1 MTSAGV
7 PQPGR
12 TGRQA
17 VDRPTTDSPEAVTQA
32 VGKTVAPS
40 VLQLPESCFENRSG
54 KIRPTELNHLPAMK
68 QNQTRR
74 QKTKPSGIEV
84 LRKQTSSELVPV
96 MADRPDALGLYLNEI
111 GRVPLLTLP
120 EEQALAR
127 RIKRGDPAA
136 REHMIAAN
144 LRLVVKIARDYER
157 MGLPLLDLI
166 NEGNI
171 GLMKA
176 VERFDPTRGAK
187 LSTYAA
193 LWIKQAIR
201 RALDNQSR
209 TIRLPNHVND
219 RLAKIR
225 ELEFRWREKFD
236 REPSAEEIA
245 DLTGLSVRKIQQ
257 YRDVSRGMVSLNAPV
272 GADDPSL
279 VMEKIPDPQARLPL
293 ESMQEREEIELT
305 GELLDALNPRE
316 RLIVSRRFGLQG
328 GEPESLE
335 EVGVTLGLTRE
346 RIRQIQQV
354 ALEKMRKVM
363 THRQTFGSEPEEALA
378 A

>member
-1 MTSAGV
+1 MH
-7 PQPGR
+7 
-12 TGRQA
+12 
-17 VDRPTTDSPEAVTQA
+17 SPERVTEEA
-32 VGKTVAPS
+32 GKTVDPS
-40 VLQLPESCFENRSG
+40 VLQVPETEFENHSG
-54 KIRPTELNHLPAMK
+54 KTRPMERNHLPAMK
-68 QNQTRR
+68 QKQSSR
-74 QKTKPSGIEV
+74 QKIKPSGREV
-84 LRKQTSSELVPV
+84 LGRQTSGEIVPV
-96 MADRPDALGLYLNEI
+96 RADRPDALGLYLNEI
-111 GRVPLLTLP
+111 GRVPLLTLQ

-144 LRLVVKIARDYER
+144 LRLVVKIARDYEG

-187 LSTYAA
+187 ISTYAA

-219 RLAKIR
+219 RLSKIR
-225 ELEFRWREKFD
+225 ELEFRWREEFD

-245 DLTGLSVRKIQQ
+245 DMTG
-257 YRDVSRGMVSLNAPV
+257 RGMVSLNAPV

-305 GELLDALNPRE
+305 GELLAVLNPRE
-316 RLIVSRRFGLQG
+316 RLIVARRFGLQG

-363 THRQTFGSEPEEALA
+363 VHRQAIGSEPEESLA

>member
-1 MTSAGV
+1 MKRKQTS
-7 PQPGR
+7 
-12 TGRQA
+12 
-17 VDRPTTDSPEAVTQA
+17 
-32 VGKTVAPS
+32 
-40 VLQLPESCFENRSG
+40 
-54 KIRPTELNHLPAMK
+54 
-68 QNQTRR
+68 R
-74 QKTKPSGIEV
+74 QKIKPSGIQV
-84 LRKQTSSELVPV
+84 LARQSAGEIVPV
-96 MADRPDALGLYLNEI
+96 LADRPDALGLYLNEI
-111 GRVPLLTLP
+111 GRVPLLTLQ
-120 EEQALAR
+120 EERTLAR
-127 RIKRGDPAA
+127 RIKQGDPAA

-144 LRLVVKIARDYER
+144 LRLVVKIARDYEG

-176 VERFDPTRGAK
+176 VERFDPTKGAK

-219 RLAKIR
+219 RLSKIR
-225 ELEFRWREKFD
+225 ELEFRWRE
-236 REPSAEEIA
+236 EIA
-245 DLTGLSVRKIQQ
+245 DMTGLSVRKIQQ
-257 YRDVSRGMVSLNAPV
+257 YRDASRGMLSLNAPV

-305 GELLDALNPRE
+305 GELLAVLNPRE

-363 THRQTFGSEPEEALA
+363 VHRQAIGTEPEESLA

>member
-1 MTSAGV
+1 MNQKQTS
-7 PQPGR
+7 
-12 TGRQA
+12 
-17 VDRPTTDSPEAVTQA
+17 
-32 VGKTVAPS
+32 
-40 VLQLPESCFENRSG
+40 
-54 KIRPTELNHLPAMK
+54 
-68 QNQTRR
+68 R
-74 QKTKPSGIEV
+74 QKIKPSGIQV
-84 LRKQTSSELVPV
+84 LARQSAGEIVPV
-96 MADRPDALGLYLNEI
+96 LADRPDALGIYLNEI
-111 GRVPLLTLP
+111 GRVPLLTLQ
-120 EEQALAR
+120 EERTLAR
-127 RIKRGDPAA
+127 RIKQGDPAA

-144 LRLVVKIARDYER
+144 LRLVVKIARDYEG

-176 VERFDPTRGAK
+176 VERFDPTKGAK

-219 RLAKIR
+219 RLSKIR
-225 ELEFRWREKFD
+225 ELEFRWREEFD

-245 DLTGLSVRKIQQ
+245 DMTGLSVRKIQQ
-257 YRDVSRGMVSLNAPV
+257 YRDASRGMLSLNAPV

-305 GELLDALNPRE
+305 GELLAVLNPRE

-363 THRQTFGSEPEEALA
+363 VHRQAIGIEPEESLA